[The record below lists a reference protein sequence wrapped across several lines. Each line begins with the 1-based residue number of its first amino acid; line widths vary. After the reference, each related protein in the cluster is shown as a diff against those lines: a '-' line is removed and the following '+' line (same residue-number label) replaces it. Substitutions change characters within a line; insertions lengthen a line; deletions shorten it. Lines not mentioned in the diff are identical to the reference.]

1 VASRRAHTR
10 ANQERP
16 LAAPVLDPEKIIR
29 RGKGLQRQTSGS
41 TRASNPSISTNTSSF
56 ISKESIVKS
65 PSTETSISQKIE
77 IVSESLKGEEPSISS
92 DVIDSI
98 SEHVITSNLREEV
111 VGSPQQKDSSSSLNS
126 SPTKPIEGVF
136 HTHTSLPVLEDILQD
151 LSSKGEENLALLLGQ
166 FYRASYFP
174 PYSRNFAQGSHPT
187 SVSPSF
193 LSEVRQPLFI
203 GSPVPSQPSSSEDS
217 SSASSPKIAMAIPL
231 TKMEQI
237 LANRYAPLVLPN
249 PLSAMPTRDYHKY
262 IPKFTG
268 SGDYTTEEHTEAFYA
283 YAENINISEEDVW
296 TRIFVQSLDGQAR
309 KWFKELPANSVTGIE
324 QLDEVFL
331 KHWGE
336 RRYILYYISKFGNL
350 RRENGELVLDFTKRF
365 NKMFGKIPAE
375 IKPTDASTKIT
386 YSSAFDP

>member
-10 ANQERP
+10 ENQEGP
-16 LAAPVLDPEKIIR
+16 LAAPVPDPEKIIR
-29 RGKGLQRQTSGS
+29 RGKSLQRQTSGS
-41 TRASNPSISTNTSSF
+41 ARASNPGISTNTSSF
-56 ISKESIVKS
+56 ISKEPLVES
-65 PSTETSISQKIE
+65 PSAETSSPQKIK
-77 IVSESLKGEEPSISS
+77 IVLESLKGEEPSISS

-111 VGSPQQKDSSSSLNS
+111 VGSPHQKDSSSSLNS

-136 HTHTSLPVLEDILQD
+136 HTHTSLPILEDILQD

-174 PYSRNFAQGSHPT
+174 PYSGNFAQGSHPT

-193 LSEVRQPLFI
+193 LSKVRQPLFI
-203 GSPVPSQPSSSEDS
+203 SSPIPSQPSSSEDS
-217 SSASSPKIAMAIPL
+217 SSASSPKISMVVPL

-249 PLSAMPTRDYHKY
+249 PLSAMPTGDYQKY
-262 IPKFTG
+262 MPKFTG
-268 SGDYTTEEHTEAFYA
+268 SGDYTAEEHIEAFYA

-309 KWFKELPANSVTGIE
+309 K
-324 QLDEVFL
+324 
-331 KHWGE
+331 
-336 RRYILYYISKFGNL
+336 
-350 RRENGELVLDFTKRF
+350 
-365 NKMFGKIPAE
+365 
-375 IKPTDASTKIT
+375 
-386 YSSAFDP
+386 